1 MRACPLSVAVV
12 LAACSPPEAVL
23 GEQVPDFVLED
34 LNPSSPRFG
43 DALSPRDYL
52 GEVSGWYFLHS
63 T

>member
-1 MRACPLSVAVV
+1 MRALHLSVAVV
-12 LAACSPPEAVL
+12 LAACSSPEAVL
-23 GEQVPDFVLED
+23 GEQVPGFVLED